1 MQSCEG
7 WQISNCICMKRYM
20 CRRHSRFD
28 AYLSIL
34 FPYPTLMRL
43 CAWRNYRKRA
53 AASRRCRQVPSKMR
67 LLLLMFVHTRSSS
80 RISLDVKR
88 VTNIKP
94 NTKEFRARGKRK
106 SKILLTIY
114 LTHYRETA
122 HILAHDLSHYFQK
135 YKMAAFSLSHR
146 SFCTT
151 HFFLVRSPI
160 GSCLLRSV
168 AWALG
173 VLNACTHSKHNTLF
187 WLNLIKY
194 FLTDN
199 YHPNIF
205 HHWNYGSTTIHTSER
220 RWRWK
225 IRVWTSTGDTC
236 RWIRRSNSTYYE
248 STKC

>member
-53 AASRRCRQVPSKMR
+53 AASRRCCQVPAKMR

-106 SKILLTIY
+106 SKILLFTWHITGRPHIY
-114 LTHYRETA
+114 WHTTSHITFRNTKWLLFRSHIA
-122 HILAHDLSHYFQK
+122 HFALLI
-135 YKMAAFSLSHR
+135 
-146 SFCTT
+146 SFWYV
-151 HFFLVRSPI
+151 LP
-160 GSCLLRSV
+160 
-168 AWALG
+168 LG
-173 VLNACTHSKHNTLF
+173 VAYWGQLLERWEFSTHAHTANT
-187 WLNLIKY
+187 
-194 FLTDN
+194 TRCS
-199 YHPNIF
+199 
-205 HHWNYGSTTIHTSER
+205 GSTS
-220 RWRWK
+220 
-225 IRVWTSTGDTC
+225 
-236 RWIRRSNSTYYE
+236 
-248 STKC
+248 